1 MNKTFIITLAIL
13 FTCLC
18 LNCRNGITD
27 ESNVITTSSN
37 LDTGLPAQ
45 GLVAY
50 YPFIG
55 TADDA
60 SGNGNNGTNSGAT
73 PTSDRFGHSTNAY
86 NFSRNTYIR
95 IPELFPATVSGFTFA
110 VWVMKDTVD
119 NNTHTILYKG
129 LDQGEASLGIT
140 STSTGVK
147 LGFGVNLQNGSL
159 GGQNWYSASVPD
171 TLKAKTYYF
180 LVGRYTKGQK
190 IDFSINGILS
200 GSVVIPD
207 TCLAQWPNHSYSAI
221 GMHTSFPM
229 TTGWSGVIDDIRVY
243 NRALSD
249 AEVQALFHEG
259 GWQ

>member
-110 VWVMKDTVD
+110 VWVMKGITD
-119 NNTHTILYKG
+119 NGNHQIFFKG
-129 LDQGEASLGIT
+129 ANQGEAGMGIT
-140 STSTGVK
+140 SP
-147 LGFGVNLQNGSL
+147 LIGFGVCL
-159 GGQNWYSASVPD
+159 GNDPSNWNSANITD
-171 TLKAKTYYF
+171 TLKALTWYF

-190 IDFSINGILS
+190 VELIVNGYLACSLAIQDLNLYQTGNSIN
-200 GSVVIPD
+200 
-207 TCLAQWPNHSYSAI
+207 YSAI
-221 GMHTSFPM
+221 GTVPNQENY
-229 TTGWSGVIDDIRVY
+229 GWNGIIDDIRVY

-249 AEVQALFHEG
+249 AEVQALYHEG